1 MITVWRKPDE
11 PTMKPSRSRKKPEV
25 TTGRSGYSMVSEK
38 PGATGRPDGEV
49 VGGGGSNAIE
59 NLGTTLMLTLASWNV
74 L

>member
-1 MITVWRKPDE
+1 
-11 PTMKPSRSRKKPEV
+11 
-25 TTGRSGYSMVSEK
+25 MVSEK